1 MKRARDEKVSS
12 NTWRREER
20 GADKRAPGGGGERR
34 RVGKSEEMRENRS
47 DGQDVDGG
55 RDRWRWEE
63 EDRGGRRHS
72 RG

>member
-1 MKRARDEKVSS
+1 MKRAWNEKVTG
-12 NTWRREER
+12 NTCRREER

-34 RVGKSEEMRENRS
+34 RVGQSEEMRENRS
-47 DGQDVDGG
+47 DGQDVDRG

-63 EDRGGRRHS
+63 KDRGGTGDS